1 MDDKLFA
8 IGDVAR
14 RTGLAVRTI
23 RFYADQG
30 IVAPQQSPAGYR
42 LFDLDTVARLDLVRT
57 MRELGLPLATIR
69 QVLHEK
75 RRWPR
80 WPQRTPRPSTNNC
93 TRSACAGPCSEP

>member
-1 MDDKLFA
+1 M
-8 IGDVAR
+8 
-14 RTGLAVRTI
+14 AVRTI

-69 QVLHEK
+69 QVLQREATLAEVAAAHAQAIDEQLHTLRL
-75 RRWPR
+75 RRAVLRAVAKSRP
-80 WPQRTPRPSTNNC
+80 TPEEVT
-93 TRSACAGPCSEP
+93 